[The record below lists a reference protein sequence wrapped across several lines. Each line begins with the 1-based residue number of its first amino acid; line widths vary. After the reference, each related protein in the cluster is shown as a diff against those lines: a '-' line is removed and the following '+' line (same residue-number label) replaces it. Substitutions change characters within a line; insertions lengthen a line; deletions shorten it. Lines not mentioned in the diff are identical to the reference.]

1 MSQCKYFDRQLI
13 FQRRVPQAAVPR
25 VLLCPYQQQEQ
36 IPDSRPGPL
45 QGKFLSESIRAS
57 ELGMTQSALSVR

>member
-25 VLLCPYQQQEQ
+25 VLVCPHQQQEQ

-57 ELGMTQSALSVR
+57 ELRIKA